1 MRIDVITIFPEAFL
15 PLDLSII
22 GRAREAGFLDLRVHN
37 LRDFTTDRHR
47 KVDDKSFGGG
57 VGMVMMVGPVAKA
70 LGKIRKDNPKAEIIM
85 LSPAGRVLDQPLAR
99 KFSRKKGLILICGH
113 YEGMDERV
121 VELCDRQL
129 SIGDYVLS
137 AGETAALVVIDAVTR
152 LLPGVLPEGAAEQ
165 DSFSGNLLDWPHYT
179 RPARWRGVGVPEVL
193 LSGDH
198 KKIAAW
204 RQKTAEERTKKLRP
218 DLWKKYDHQ
227 KTGRTLPEK
236 KGFGG

>member
-1 MRIDVITIFPEAFL
+1 MRIDIITIFPQAFS

-22 GRAREAGFLDLRVHN
+22 GRAREAGILDLQVHD

-70 LGKIRKDNPKAEIIM
+70 LEKARKVNPKAERIM
-85 LSPAGRVLDQPLAR
+85 LSPTGQVLNQSLVR
-99 KFSRKKGLILICGH
+99 KLSRKRGLILVCGH

-121 VELCDRQL
+121 ADLCDRQL

-137 AGETAALVVIDAVTR
+137 AGETAALVVVDAVTR

-165 DSFSGNLLDWPHYT
+165 DSFNDNLLDWPHYT

-204 RQKTAEERTKKLRP
+204 RQKTAEERTRKLRP
-218 DLWKKYDHQ
+218 DLWKEHQ
-227 KTGRTLPEK
+227 KKFPPPLRGR
-236 KGFGG
+236 

>member
-1 MRIDVITIFPEAFL
+1 MMRIDIITIFPEAFS

-22 GRAREAGFLDLRVHN
+22 GRAREAGFLDFRVHN

-70 LGKIRKDNPKAEIIM
+70 LEKVRKDNPEAEIIM
-85 LSPAGRVLDQPLAR
+85 LSPAGKIFNQSLAR
-99 KFSRKKGLILICGH
+99 KLSKKKGLILICGH

-121 VELCDRQL
+121 ADLCDQQL

-137 AGETAALVVIDAVTR
+137 AGETAALVVVDAVTR

-165 DSFSGNLLDWPHYT
+165 DSFSDNLLDWPHYT
-179 RPARWRGVGVPEVL
+179 RPAQWRGVGVPEVL

-198 KKIAAW
+198 KKIAVW
-204 RQKTAEERTKKLRP
+204 RQKTAEERTKRLPRLFFQKQNHWDGGPARWKLSP
-218 DLWKKYDHQ
+218 S
-227 KTGRTLPEK
+227 G
-236 KGFGG
+236 

>member
-1 MRIDVITIFPEAFL
+1 MRIDIITIFPEAFS

-22 GRAREAGFLDLRVHN
+22 GRAREAGFLDLQVHN

-70 LGKIRKDNPKAEIIM
+70 LGKARKDNSKAEIIM
-85 LSPAGRVLDQPLAR
+85 LSPAGKIFNQSLA
-99 KFSRKKGLILICGH
+99 KKLSRKKGLILICGH

-121 VELCDRQL
+121 VDLCDRQV

-137 AGETAALVVIDAVTR
+137 AGETAALVVVDAVTR

-165 DSFSGNLLDWPHYT
+165 DSFSDNLLDWPHYT
-179 RPARWRGVGVPEVL
+179 RPARWQGVGVPEVL

-204 RQKTAEERTKKLRP
+204 RQKMAEERTKRLRP
-218 DLWKKYDHQ
+218 DLWKKHDHQ
-227 KTGRTLPEK
+227 KISRTLPEK
-236 KGFGG
+236 KSFGG

>member
-1 MRIDVITIFPEAFL
+1 MRIDIITIFPEAFS

-22 GRAREAGFLDLRVHN
+22 GRAREAGFLNLRIHN

-70 LGKIRKDNPKAEIIM
+70 LKKARKDNPKTEIIM
-85 LSPAGRVLDQPLAR
+85 LSPAGQTFNQSLAR
-99 KFSRKKGLILICGH
+99 KFSKKKGLILLCGH

-121 VELCDRQL
+121 ADLCDRQI
-129 SIGDYVLS
+129 SIGDYILS
-137 AGETAALVVIDAVTR
+137 AGETAALVVVDAVTR
-152 LLPGVLPEGAAEQ
+152 LLPGVLPEDATEQ
-165 DSFSGNLLDWPHYT
+165 DSFSDNLLDWPHYT
-179 RPARWRGVGVPEVL
+179 RPARWRKVEVPKVL

-218 DLWKKYDHQ
+218 DLWKKYLKKRDG
-227 KTGRTLPEK
+227 KT
-236 KGFGG
+236 

>member
-1 MRIDVITIFPEAFL
+1 MRIDIITIFPEAFS
-15 PLDLSII
+15 PLNLSII
-22 GRAREAGFLDLRVHN
+22 GRAREAGILDLKVHN

-47 KVDDKSFGGG
+47 KVDDKPFGGG
-57 VGMVMMVGPVAKA
+57 VGMVMMVDPVAKA
-70 LGKIRKDNPKAEIIM
+70 LEEVRRNNPGAEAIL
-85 LSPAGRVLDQPLAR
+85 LSPTGQIFSQSLAR
-99 KFSRKKGLILICGH
+99 KISAQKGLILVCGH

-121 VELCDRQL
+121 ADLCDRQL

-137 AGETAALVVIDAVTR
+137 AGETAALVMVDAVTR

-165 DSFSGNLLDWPHYT
+165 DSFSHNLLDWPHYT

-204 RQKTAEERTKKLRP
+204 RQKTAEERTKRLRP
-218 DLWKKYDHQ
+218 DLWKKHDHQ

-236 KGFGG
+236 KGFSG